1 MKILEKGL
9 KFTPTPKQDNV
20 DLIKDTEEFCRKLR
34 LREYFQNEENID
46 ESLVRNKSNFKPPP
60 NRDKHLDEF
69 IKCLQSSA
77 RNNDFCMNTRIKD
90 NINRLEREAIK
101 SLASDNSIVI
111 KEADKGGAIVI
122 MDMDHY
128 REMVL
133 DQLMDTNFYKELVS
147 NEDSKTICKIKKLT
161 SKFADNLTVK
171 EVDYLTNFENKSSN
185 FYGLPK
191 IHKSKEIQ
199 DGLEGKNA
207 LYIKLPRPTDLK
219 LRPIVAGP
227 ACPTHRISNLLD
239 ILLKPLCQLVP
250 SYVRDDMDFLGH
262 IPDTVEINTEMVS
275 FDVTSLYTNIPHT
288 LGLEAIAF
296 WIDKYRS
303 EINERFSQDF
313 ILEGL
318 KIVLENNHFV
328 FDSRNF
334 LQIKG
339 TAMGTKVAPTYATLV
354 LGFLEEKLIS
364 ETDRRFG
371 NQFAQYIRFNWKR
384 YLDDC
389 FIFWNRSNEDLQEFH
404 SILNNLHPSIK
415 FTVEKSGLEL
425 PFLDILIIK
434 EGRKIIT
441 DLYYKKTDSH
451 QYLVFNSCHPSHVKR
466 NIPFNMARR
475 VCTIVIDETRRNSR
489 LQELKTFL
497 LRQKYPNDLI
507 DVAIERAK
515 SIPTTDLRSSTRAG
529 AQENNKEIP
538 LVVTHNPRN
547 LNMYNSV
554 KQCFPILQQSQNLK
568 ELIDLKNVI
577 YSRRQPPNLKKL
589 LTRAKFSSNEDIR
602 TVAKCMDPLC
612 GTCPY
617 LKTGETFTFKCGYE
631 KSLQDKQISNS
642 TNWSERENNEPGV
655 RLQNQ
660 NDSNNEHSHFLDYGP
675 YDILNLKVGKDF
687 EA

>member
-1 MKILEKGL
+1 
-9 KFTPTPKQDNV
+9 
-20 DLIKDTEEFCRKLR
+20 
-34 LREYFQNEENID
+34 
-46 ESLVRNKSNFKPPP
+46 
-60 NRDKHLDEF
+60 
-69 IKCLQSSA
+69 
-77 RNNDFCMNTRIKD
+77 
-90 NINRLEREAIK
+90 
-101 SLASDNSIVI
+101 
-111 KEADKGGAIVI
+111 

-303 EINERFSQDF
+303 EINERFSKDF

-334 LQIKG
+334 LQIKE

-364 ETDRRFG
+364 ETDRTFG

-425 PFLDILIIK
+425 PFSDILIIK

-515 SIPTTDLRSSTRAG
+515 SIPTTDLRSSNRAG
-529 AQENNKEIP
+529 AP
-538 LVVTHNPRN
+538 ACRYT
-547 LNMYNSV
+547 
-554 KQCFPILQQSQNLK
+554 
-568 ELIDLKNVI
+568 
-577 YSRRQPPNLKKL
+577 
-589 LTRAKFSSNEDIR
+589 
-602 TVAKCMDPLC
+602 
-612 GTCPY
+612 
-617 LKTGETFTFKCGYE
+617 
-631 KSLQDKQISNS
+631 
-642 TNWSERENNEPGV
+642 
-655 RLQNQ
+655 
-660 NDSNNEHSHFLDYGP
+660 
-675 YDILNLKVGKDF
+675 
-687 EA
+687 